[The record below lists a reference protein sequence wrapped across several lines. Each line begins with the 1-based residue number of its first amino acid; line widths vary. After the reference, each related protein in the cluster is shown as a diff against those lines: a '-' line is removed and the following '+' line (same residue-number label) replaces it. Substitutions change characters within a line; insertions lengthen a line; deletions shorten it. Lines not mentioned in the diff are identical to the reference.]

1 MTEQETNKIL
11 AMITEI
17 YPSFRKDRNP
27 GITSQVWHTVLKD
40 KHYID
45 VQDALQEFIRTDTK
59 GFPPAP
65 GALLAIADR
74 IGQWDEVPCP
84 LTTGRLIRRAI
95 RHGPEYAEK
104 EFSAFPP
111 EIRNIIGSPEDLRA
125 WAAVEKQ
132 QQGKILPDIT
142 KRITDI
148 YLQDRISALPSGETK
163 TERAGELQAKQ

>member
-27 GITSQVWHTVLKD
+27 GITSQIWYTVLKD

-45 VQDALQEFIRTDTK
+45 VQDALQEFFRTDTK
-59 GFPPAP
+59 GFPPQL

-74 IGQWDEVPCP
+74 IGQWDEVPGP

-95 RHGPEYAEK
+95 SLSVY
-104 EFSAFPP
+104 
-111 EIRNIIGSPEDLRA
+111 
-125 WAAVEKQ
+125 
-132 QQGKILPDIT
+132 
-142 KRITDI
+142 
-148 YLQDRISALPSGETK
+148 
-163 TERAGELQAKQ
+163 

>member
-74 IGQWDEVPCP
+74 IGQWDEVPGP
-84 LTTGRLIRRAI
+84 LTTSRLVRRAI
-95 RHGPEYAEK
+95 RHGPGYAEA
-104 EFSAFPP
+104 EFSTFPA
-111 EIRNIIGSPEDLRA
+111 EIKSIVGSPENLRA
-125 WAAVEKQ
+125 WASMPGTQQEKV
-132 QQGKILPDIT
+132 LPDLG
-142 KRITDI
+142 KRITDA

-163 TERAGELQAKQ
+163 TERAGELQAEP